1 MGTWFPPSVRRWIC
15 VGTGSPGRNTN
26 HATSNRS
33 WRLTAGARLRQ
44 GSTSI
49 PARPVTAKETA
60 GARVP
65 ADAWLWAPDSASSW
79 ARRSGRSGQRPASC
93 LRGDGRFRPRT
104 CRPDGLRMGDRVPGS
119 CQPGLGFWQ
128 RGFASAM
135 QNTQSLG
142 DIPVEVAKAPMYLP
156 DFSSREGC
164 ALHGIVRSR
173 LTRRLARHAHR

>member
-1 MGTWFPPSVRRWIC
+1 MC

-79 ARRSGRSGQRPASC
+79 ARRSGRSGQRPASFAC
-93 LRGDGRFRPRT
+93 GEMADSA
-104 CRPDGLRMGDRVPGS
+104 CGLVGLMACGWGIGFPVRASPGS
-119 CQPGLGFWQ
+119 GSGS
-128 RGFASAM
+128 GASRAPCRTH
-135 QNTQSLG
+135 NPWA
-142 DIPVEVAKAPMYLP
+142 DIPVEVAEELMYLP

-164 ALHGIVRSR
+164 ALYGIVRSH
-173 LTRRLARHAHR
+173 LIRRLARHAHP